1 MILKLY
7 REGAVIIWE
16 TIEEKTVDEVILI
29 PIKVRNR
36 LIFTLMAREGM
47 RIGEVLILRLKDI
60 QDRQLTL

>member
-1 MILKLY
+1 MIRKLY
-7 REGAVIIWE
+7 WEGAVVIWE

-36 LIFTLMAREGM
+36 LIFALMAREGM

-60 QDRQLTL
+60 QDRKLIL